1 MSTDPT
7 RTPLVIAGV
16 DGSDDGLRAA
26 RYAAGQAEELDAD
39 LLILHAVDDAAV
51 AGAWGVV
58 YDPTAL
64 QEAGQVVVDDARSQ
78 ALDAGADE
86 SRTHGEVVLGNPA
99 AVLADRSRQAD
110 LIVVGR
116 RAASGLERMFVGST
130 SVAVAGMSACPVIV
144 ISRAS
149 TPDPVGGKHQ
159 LAVAIGRQT
168 TATAALRY
176 GFEEA
181 ARQRAELIVVTVA
194 PPLPAGAAGG
204 YQLTDDAKEH
214 FIAESQGHIDKF
226 VDPLKAEFPN
236 VKVTT
241 TVLLGQA
248 VDELV
253 KLSESV
259 DLLVVGMKRH
269 PILGWTAGGV
279 IRGVMAH
286 SRSPLA
292 IVH

>member
-16 DGSDDGLRAA
+16 DGSDDGIRAA

-64 QEAGQVVVDDARSQ
+64 QQAGQVVVDDARAQ
-78 ALDAGADE
+78 AIDAGADE
-86 SRTHGEVVLGNPA
+86 SRTQGQVVLGNPA

-110 LIVVGR
+110 VIVVGR

-168 TATAALRY
+168 TGTAALRY

-181 ARQRAELIVVTVA
+181 SRQKAELIVVTVA

-204 YQLTDDAKEH
+204 YQLTHDAKEH
-214 FIAESQGHIDKF
+214 FIADNQGHIDTF
-226 VDPLKAEFPN
+226 VDPLKAEFPD

-253 KLSESV
+253 RLSESV

>member
-1 MSTDPT
+1 MSTDTP
-7 RTPLVIAGV
+7 RTALVIAGV
-16 DGSDDGLRAA
+16 DGSDDGIRAA
-26 RYAAGQAEELDAD
+26 RYAAGQADELDAD

-64 QEAGQVVVDDARSQ
+64 QQAGQVVVDEARAQ
-78 ALDAGADE
+78 AIDAGADE
-86 SRTHGEVVLGNPA
+86 SRTHAQVVLGNPA

-110 LIVVGR
+110 MIVVGR

-130 SVAVAGMSACPVIV
+130 SVAVAGMSACPVVV

-168 TATAALRY
+168 TGTAALRY

-181 ARQRAELIVVTVA
+181 QRQKAELVVVTVA
-194 PPLPAGAAGG
+194 PALPAGSAGG
-204 YQLTDDAKEH
+204 YKLTDEASQA
-214 FIAESQGHIDKF
+214 FVAENQSHVDGF
-226 VDPLKAEFPN
+226 VDPLKAEFPD
-236 VKVTT
+236 VSITT
-241 TVLLGQA
+241 KVLLGHP

-253 KLSESV
+253 KVSESV

-286 SRSPLA
+286 SRAPLA

>member
-1 MSTDPT
+1 MSTDT
-7 RTPLVIAGV
+7 NRTPLVIAGV
-16 DGSDDGLRAA
+16 DGSEDGLRAA

-64 QEAGQVVVDDARSQ
+64 QEAGQVVVDDARTE
-78 ALDAGADE
+78 AIDAGADE
-86 SRTHGEVVLGNPA
+86 KRTHGQVVLGNPA

-110 LIVVGR
+110 MIVVGR

-130 SVAVAGMSACPVIV
+130 SVAVAGMSACPVVV
-144 ISRAS
+144 ISRAT

-159 LAVAIGRQT
+159 LAVAVGPQT
-168 TATAALRY
+168 SGTAALRY

-181 ARQRAELIVVTVA
+181 DRQKAELVVVTVA
-194 PPLPAGAAGG
+194 PALPAGASGG
-204 YQLTDDAKEH
+204 YQLTDEAMQH
-214 FIAESQGHIDKF
+214 FIAENQRHVNDF
-226 VDPLKAEFPN
+226 VDPLKAEFGG

-241 TVLLGQA
+241 RVLMGQA

-259 DLLVVGMKRH
+259 DMLIVGMKRH

-286 SRSPLA
+286 SRASLA